1 MFSTEVE
8 VTFGEVKVILG
19 FAKVLS
25 TCTLCLRRGVAV
37 DPTSVEGLLSIFKK
51 EKKAWS
57 NKNLEVA
64 ETRFSLLFLCTK
76 YREIAKPSRFEH
88 TLFSDCKFLLMS
100 HFFSRKVETG
110 FFSTF
115 LVLKKTL
122 SPLFCKKGAVKREGG
137 KNVRNGPSFSL
148 FFLLKKVRA
157 LVALLGENRVFCL
170 AFLFLPLEL
179 LNCLNAC
186 LLSCAGFK
194 NKTESLDFLGAA
206 SKKKDAEGYCICFK
220 IAL

>member
-148 FFLLKKVRA
+148 FFFVKKSEGSCGPSWRKQGVLPCFPIFA
-157 LVALLGENRVFCL
+157 VGATK
-170 AFLFLPLEL
+170 LFKR
-179 LNCLNAC
+179 
-186 LLSCAGFK
+186 LSSQLRGV
-194 NKTESLDFLGAA
+194 
-206 SKKKDAEGYCICFK
+206 
-220 IAL
+220 